1 MIAVSTLQIMLAVE
15 SALLLIAFLLLVV
28 HGIWLSV
35 NARRRARQTLAARAV
50 IIPMLT
56 APATNGATDDG
67 VAAHAAAI
75 AALRAMSP
83 DFVADVC
90 LEMSRDLTGAGN
102 TALRELASE
111 AGLLTRAQREC
122 HSRWWS
128 RRLHGARLLS
138 QLGGPDPVVRTLLRD
153 EHPAVRMQT
162 VEWAAGLGTPE
173 LIDDIVELL
182 ALPELHSRFA
192 VQDAV
197 LRIGDPAIESLVQYL
212 DSHTGT
218 AASAGLDVARTMP
231 DARFLPAAIN
241 GLASDSAGVRSS
253 AVRLLGIIGGSD
265 GATRLA
271 DLLDDEDAEVR
282 VEAAKALG
290 RTHHWPASSRLARAM
305 EDSSWDV
312 RYAAGEALR
321 AMGAPGLLQL
331 RRLRGSPDRYA
342 AGMAKLILGIPETTP

>member
-1 MIAVSTLQIMLAVE
+1 MIAVSTLRIVLAVE
-15 SALLLIAFLLLVV
+15 SALVLFAVLLLVV
-28 HGIWLSV
+28 HGIWLWV
-35 NARRRARQTLAARAV
+35 NARRRARQTQAARAV
-50 IIPMLT
+50 IIPILT
-56 APATNGATDDG
+56 TPAPSMATDAG
-67 VAAHAAAI
+67 AATHAAAI
-75 AALRAMSP
+75 AALRALSP

-90 LEMSRDLTGAGN
+90 LELSRDLTGAGN
-102 TALRELASE
+102 TALRELASD
-111 AGLLTRAQREC
+111 AGLLTRAEREC

-138 QLGGPDPVVRTLLRD
+138 QLGGPDPVVRMLLHD
-153 EHPAVRMQT
+153 EHPAVRMQA
-162 VEWAAGLGTPE
+162 VEWAAGLASPD
-173 LIDDIVELL
+173 LIDHIVELL

-197 LRIGDPAIESLVQYL
+197 LRIGDPAIESLVRYL
-212 DSHTGT
+212 DTHTGA

-241 GLASDSAGVRSS
+241 GLASESAGVRCS

-265 GATRLA
+265 GATRIT
-271 DLLDDEDAEVR
+271 DLLDDVDAGVR

-290 RTHHWPASSRLARAM
+290 RTHHWPASSRLALAM
-305 EDSSWDV
+305 EDRSWDV

-331 RRLRGSPDRYA
+331 RRLRSSPDRYA
-342 AGMAKLILGIPETTP
+342 AGMAKLILGIPETTT